1 LKQSPNQ
8 PINKSSY
15 HAVAA
20 GFLGWTLDAF
30 DFFVVIFLY
39 DILAAHFGVTKVH
52 LITATGVTLAFRPVG
67 ALIFGMLAD
76 RFGRRTPLIANV
88 IFFSAV
94 EFACGFA
101 PNYTT
106 FLILRAL
113 YGIGMGGEWGVG
125 ASLAM
130 EFAPKRW
137 RGLLSGILQSGYSI
151 GYLLAAVAAR
161 VLLPN
166 LPHDTGWRWM
176 FWIGGLPALLALYIR
191 IKVPESAAWEQHKLP
206 DFRSIAREVFRF
218 WPTFLYLVAM
228 LTCFMF
234 LSHGTQDLYPD
245 FLKNEHGI
253 AQTTAANIAIFYN
266 IGAVLGAIVFGEL
279 SERIG
284 RRYAIVAAL
293 ALALAMIPVWAFG
306 RGVMELALGAFII
319 QMGVQGAWGI
329 VPAHLNEMS
338 PDSVRGVVPGLA
350 YQLGILFASPTS
362 NIEHALKSAYGY
374 KWALAGFEIAVILAL
389 GVIVLLGREQK
400 GRSFLHEP
408 VD

>member
-1 LKQSPNQ
+1 LQSAKQPGSF
-8 PINKSSY
+8 

-30 DFFVVIFLY
+30 DFFVVIFLL
-39 DILAAHFGVTKVH
+39 DTLAEKFQVPKSQ
-52 LITATGVTLAFRPVG
+52 LITTIGVTLAFRPVG

-101 PNYTT
+101 PNFTV
-106 FLILRAL
+106 FLVLRAL

-161 VLLPN
+161 FLLPN

-191 IKVPESAAWEQHKLP
+191 MKVPESAAWEQHRLP
-206 DFRSIAREVFRF
+206 DFRSILSAVFQF
-218 WPTFLYLVAM
+218 KKTFAYLVLM

-245 FLKNEHGI
+245 FLTHAHGI
-253 AQTTAANIAIFYN
+253 GERTRANIAIFYN
-266 IGAVLGAIVFGEL
+266 VGAVLGAIIFGEL

-284 RRYAIVAAL
+284 RRYGILAALGLTLVMIPLWVNGASVPILAVAAFVL
-293 ALALAMIPVWAFG
+293 
-306 RGVMELALGAFII
+306 

-329 VPAHLNEMS
+329 VPAHLNELA
-338 PDSVRGVVPGLA
+338 PDSVRGLVPGMA

-362 NIEHALKSAYGY
+362 NIEHALKDAFGY
-374 KWALAGFEIAVILAL
+374 RWALAGFEIAVILTLAT
-389 GVIVLLGREQK
+389 VTLLGREQK
-400 GRSFLHEP
+400 GRSFVHEP

>member
-1 LKQSPNQ
+1 MHNSRQ
-8 PINKSSY
+8 PGSF

-39 DILAAHFGVTKVH
+39 DTLAAHFGVSKIQ
-52 LITATGVTLAFRPVG
+52 LITATSVTLAFRPLG

-130 EFAPKRW
+130 EFAPRRW
-137 RGLLSGILQSGYSI
+137 RGLLSGVLQSGYSI
-151 GYLLAAVAAR
+151 GYLLAAIAAR
-161 VLLPN
+161 TLLPN
-166 LPHDTGWRWM
+166 LPPDMGWRWM

-191 IKVPESAAWEQHKLP
+191 LKVPESTAWEQHKLP
-206 DFRSIAREVFRF
+206 DFSSILREVFAF
-218 WPTFLYLVAM
+218 WPTFLYLVLL

-245 FLKNEHGI
+245 FLRHQHGVI
-253 AQTTAANIAIFYN
+253 PTTVANIAILYN
-266 IGAVLGAIVFGEL
+266 IGAVLGAILFGEI
-279 SERIG
+279 SERHG
-284 RRYAIVAAL
+284 RRFGIVFAL
-293 ALALAMIPVWAFG
+293 ALCLAVLPLWAFG
-306 RGVMELALGAFII
+306 GTVGVLAIAAFLM

-338 PDSVRGVVPGLA
+338 PDAVRGVVPGMA

-362 NIEHALKSAYGY
+362 NLQHALSDIIGY
-374 KWALAGFEIAVILAL
+374 DWALAAFVLVVILTL
-389 GVIVLLGREQK
+389 GTVALLGGERR
-400 GRSFLHEP
+400 GRSFVNEVIP
-408 VD
+408 SG

>member
-1 LKQSPNQ
+1 LHNSRQ
-8 PINKSSY
+8 PSSF

-39 DILAAHFGVTKVH
+39 DTLAAHFGVSKLQ
-52 LITATGVTLAFRPVG
+52 LITATSVTLAFRPLG
-67 ALIFGMLAD
+67 ALLFGMLAD

-137 RGLLSGILQSGYSI
+137 RGLLSGVLQSGYSI
-151 GYLLAAVAAR
+151 GYLLAAIAAR
-161 VLLPN
+161 LLLPN
-166 LPHDTGWRWM
+166 LPADMGWRWM

-191 IKVPESAAWEQHKLP
+191 LKVPESAAWEQHKLP
-206 DFRSIAREVFRF
+206 DFSSILREVVSF
-218 WPTFLYLVAM
+218 WPTFVYLVLL

-245 FLKNEHGI
+245 FLRHQHAVKP
-253 AQTTAANIAIFYN
+253 TTVANIAILYN
-266 IGAVLGAIVFGEL
+266 IGAVLGSIVFGEI
-279 SERIG
+279 SERHG
-284 RRYAIVAAL
+284 RRFGIVAAL
-293 ALALAMIPVWAFG
+293 ALCMGVLPLWSFGGTVTVLALAAFL
-306 RGVMELALGAFII
+306 M

-338 PDSVRGVVPGLA
+338 PDAVRGVVPGMA

-362 NIEHALKSAYGY
+362 NLEHALSDVIGY
-374 KWALAGFEIAVILAL
+374 DWALAAFVLVVILTL
-389 GVIVLLGREQK
+389 GTVTLLGGERK
-400 GRSFLHEP
+400 GRSFVNEAVP
-408 VD
+408 TG

>member
-1 LKQSPNQ
+1 LQNSRQ
-8 PINKSSY
+8 PGSY

-39 DILAAHFGVTKVH
+39 DILAAHFGVSKVQ
-52 LITATGVTLAFRPVG
+52 LITATSVTLAFRPLG
-67 ALIFGMLAD
+67 ALLFGMLAD

-88 IFFSAV
+88 IFFSVV

-101 PNYTT
+101 PNFTT
-106 FLILRAL
+106 FLVLRAL

-137 RGLLSGILQSGYSI
+137 RGLLSGVLQSGYSI
-151 GYLLAAVAAR
+151 GYLLAAIAAR
-161 VLLPN
+161 LLLPH
-166 LPHDTGWRWM
+166 LPADMGWRWM

-191 IKVPESAAWEQHKLP
+191 LKVPESVAWEQHKLP
-206 DFRSIAREVFRF
+206 DFSSILREVFAF
-218 WPTFLYLVAM
+218 WPTFMYLVLL

-245 FLKNEHGI
+245 FLRHQHGVLP
-253 AQTTAANIAIFYN
+253 TTVANIAILYN
-266 IGAVLGAIVFGEL
+266 IGAVLGAILFGEI
-279 SERIG
+279 SERHG
-284 RRYAIVAAL
+284 RRFGIVAAL
-293 ALALAMIPVWAFG
+293 TLCLAMLPLWAFG
-306 RGVMELALGAFII
+306 GAVGVLAVAAFLM

-338 PDSVRGVVPGLA
+338 PDAVRGVVPGMA

-362 NIEHALKSAYGY
+362 NLEHALSDIIGY
-374 KWALAGFEIAVILAL
+374 DWALATFVLVVILSL
-389 GVIVLLGREQK
+389 GAVTLLGGERK
-400 GRSFLHEP
+400 GRNFVNEAVP
-408 VD
+408 AG